1 MSLTKPRNP
10 LRVAVV
16 IGALL
21 VVVNIAIWGGRS
33 QRNGAANP
41 QRPVEIQQLFPNESD
56 LLLPQGTVGADLR
69 DQFTGQITVD
79 GVLIPADQTTA
90 GSPLGVVTF
99 DPGPGKVFTEW
110 SQRRALRDDRMVAQD
125 DHDTG
130 AGRQGTAAPALHLGV
145 QRRVTNPNSASNESS
160 SSTVTPSSSAL
171 VSFEPGLSP
180 ATT

>member
-16 IGALL
+16 IGAIL

-41 QRPVEIQQLFPNESD
+41 TRPVEIQQLFPNESD

-69 DQFTGQITVD
+69 DQFTGQISVD
-79 GVLIPADQTTA
+79 GVVSPADQTTA

-99 DPGPGKVFTEW
+99 DPAPGKVFTEW
-110 SQRRALRDDRMVAQD
+110 SKGTHTATIEWWPKTIATPEEAAKQQQLRHYMWAFSV
-125 DHDTG
+125 G
-130 AGRQGTAAPALHLGV
+130 
-145 QRRVTNPNSASNESS
+145 
-160 SSTVTPSSSAL
+160 
-171 VSFEPGLSP
+171 
-180 ATT
+180 